1 MPAATERRHFFVLFV
16 SYFAITVINIAICET
31 IITVVLYSSK
41 GVMAISVKPV
51 LISEKQMEAIK
62 KIQEEQRKK
71 SEVGVAPTIHE
82 IARGL
87 MDKALASLASEGA

>member
-1 MPAATERRHFFVLFV
+1 PQQGKTLFYTVLR
-16 SYFAITVINIAICET
+16 
-31 IITVVLYSSK
+31 
-41 GVMAISVKPV
+41 GVMAISAKPV

>member
-1 MPAATERRHFFVLFV
+1 
-16 SYFAITVINIAICET
+16 
-31 IITVVLYSSK
+31 
-41 GVMAISVKPV
+41 MAISVKPV
-51 LISEKQMEAIK
+51 LISEKQIEAIK

-71 SEVGVAPTIHE
+71 SEVGVAPTIHD

>member
-1 MPAATERRHFFVLFV
+1 MPPATERRHFFVLFV

>member
-1 MPAATERRHFFVLFV
+1 MLFV

>member
-1 MPAATERRHFFVLFV
+1 MT
-16 SYFAITVINIAICET
+16 
-31 IITVVLYSSK
+31 
-41 GVMAISVKPV
+41 ISVKPV

-62 KIQEEQRKK
+62 KIQEEQRKKK

-87 MDKALASLASEGA
+87 MDKALASLASEGE

>member
-1 MPAATERRHFFVLFV
+1 
-16 SYFAITVINIAICET
+16 
-31 IITVVLYSSK
+31 
-41 GVMAISVKPV
+41 MAISVKPV

-71 SEVGVAPTIHE
+71 SGIGVAPTLHE

-87 MDKALASLASEGA
+87 IDKALAGCV

>member
-1 MPAATERRHFFVLFV
+1 MPPATERWHFFVLFV
-16 SYFAITVINIAICET
+16 SYFAITMMNIAFYET
-31 IITVVLYSSK
+31 IMTVVLYSSK
-41 GVMAISVKPV
+41 GA
-51 LISEKQMEAIK
+51 LWLFISEKQMEAIK

-87 MDKALASLASEGA
+87 MDKALAYTLTGRG

>member
-1 MPAATERRHFFVLFV
+1 
-16 SYFAITVINIAICET
+16 
-31 IITVVLYSSK
+31 
-41 GVMAISVKPV
+41 MAISVKPV

-87 MDKALASLASEGA
+87 MDKALAYTLTAVSYTHLTLPTIYSV

>member
-1 MPAATERRHFFVLFV
+1 M
-16 SYFAITVINIAICET
+16 
-31 IITVVLYSSK
+31 TVVLYSSK
-41 GVMAISVKPV
+41 GA
-51 LISEKQMEAIK
+51 LWLFISEKQMEAIK

-87 MDKALASLASEGA
+87 MDKALAYTLTGRG

>member
-1 MPAATERRHFFVLFV
+1 MLFV
-16 SYFAITVINIAICET
+16 SYFAITMMNIAFYET
-31 IITVVLYSSK
+31 IMTVVLYSSK
-41 GVMAISVKPV
+41 GA
-51 LISEKQMEAIK
+51 LWLFISEKQMEAIK

-87 MDKALASLASEGA
+87 MDKALAYTLTGRG

>member
-1 MPAATERRHFFVLFV
+1 
-16 SYFAITVINIAICET
+16 
-31 IITVVLYSSK
+31 
-41 GVMAISVKPV
+41 
-51 LISEKQMEAIK
+51 MEAIK

-87 MDKALASLASEGA
+87 MDKALAYTLTGRG

>member
-1 MPAATERRHFFVLFV
+1 MLFV
-16 SYFAITVINIAICET
+16 SYFAITMMNVAFYET
-31 IITVVLYSSK
+31 IMTVVLYSSK
-41 GVMAISVKPV
+41 GGVMAISVKPV

-71 SEVGVAPTIHE
+71 SGIGVAPTLHE

-87 MDKALASLASEGA
+87 IDKALAGCM